1 MRSKAGAFR
10 FFPLPPISGLPE
22 IGTNNW
28 HKSDISDFVL
38 ERVATPDLI
47 GGSRVR
53 AYGLS

>member
-38 ERVATPDLI
+38 ERVASIANKFTQ
-47 GGSRVR
+47 S
-53 AYGLS
+53 AQA